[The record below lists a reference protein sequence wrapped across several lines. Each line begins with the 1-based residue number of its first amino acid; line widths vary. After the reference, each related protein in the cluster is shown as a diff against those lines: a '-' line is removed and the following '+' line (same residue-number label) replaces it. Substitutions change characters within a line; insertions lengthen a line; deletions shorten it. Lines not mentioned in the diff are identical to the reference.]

1 MGEEL
6 GTPNLS
12 TDGWKL
18 KQMNLITSWTKNL
31 TRFHLFGKTWQRES
45 FSVSTTMPPPNNNL
59 TYLTRYGPTNPKEG
73 KDFSLG
79 HPFYNNALY

>member
-1 MGEEL
+1 MGKEL
-6 GTPNLS
+6 NIPNLS

-59 TYLTRYGPTNPKEG
+59 TYLTSYGPTNPKEA
-73 KDFSLG
+73 KDFLLG
-79 HPFYNNALY
+79 HPL